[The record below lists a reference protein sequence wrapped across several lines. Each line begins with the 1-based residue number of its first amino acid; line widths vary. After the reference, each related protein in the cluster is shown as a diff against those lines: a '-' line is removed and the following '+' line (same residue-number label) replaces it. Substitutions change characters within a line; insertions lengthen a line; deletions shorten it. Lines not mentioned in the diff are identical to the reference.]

1 MQTYTLVQGD
11 SAPQIK
17 ATITR
22 FDTGAAVDF
31 SGGSARMRFRKKGA
45 TALIATLNAADIGTN
60 FADGIA
66 VFSFSDT
73 DLVNLSAGYY
83 EGEIEI
89 TYSTG
94 LKETIFEVQNYQL
107 RGDF

>member
-1 MQTYTLVQGD
+1 MQTYTLVRGD

-22 FDTGAAVDF
+22 ADTGAAVDF
-31 SGGSARMRFRKKGA
+31 SGGSARMRFRRKGA
-45 TALIATLNAADIGTN
+45 TALIATLNAADIGAN
-60 FADGIA
+60 FANGIA
-66 VFSFSDT
+66 IFSFSDN
-73 DLVNLSAGYY
+73 DLVGLSSGYY

-89 TYSTG
+89 TYLTG
-94 LKETIFEVQNYQL
+94 LKETIFDVQNYQL

>member
-1 MQTYTLVQGD
+1 
-11 SAPQIK
+11 
-17 ATITR
+17 
-22 FDTGAAVDF
+22 
-31 SGGSARMRFRKKGA
+31 
-45 TALIATLNAADIGTN
+45 
-60 FADGIA
+60 

-73 DLVNLSAGYY
+73 DLVGLSAGYY

>member
-22 FDTGAAVDF
+22 FDTGAI
-31 SGGSARMRFRKKGA
+31 S
-45 TALIATLNAADIGTN
+45 TN

-73 DLVNLSAGYY
+73 DLVGLSAGYY